1 MITRLTIENF
11 KAIKDRVQ
19 IDVKPITLLFGPNS
33 AGKSTIFH
41 ALLYAREIFER
52 RNLNPDRSLAGGS
65 EVDLGGFRNFVH
77 GRDPS
82 RSIVLRIDLDLDD
95 VELPEYSTIGD
106 FVVSDYEPALVGHR
120 PENIGVEVEVA
131 WSEQFNTPYLR
142 RYSVWIDAEPLAS
155 IRAEP
160 GRREI
165 SLTDLNVDHPIFYGD
180 ANESLLEEALQPFE
194 GTVEQLKGHI
204 AIDRLQDALPSW
216 GTALALV
223 LKPPGSWK
231 YQQVRDDE
239 WISLDPIAPGT
250 GPLVSL
256 LSHLMVGSGEWV
268 RDVLAHLPYLGPV
281 REFPPRNYV
290 PARFHDPARWSNGLA
305 AWDMLS
311 TDEEL
316 VKKVSSWLSNED
328 RLDTGYSLRLHQFQE
343 ISTQGPLMMM
353 LRSERAFDNLD
364 TIREELDKL
373 PTQLKL
379 VLVED
384 RQNLEVQPRDV
395 GAGISQIVPV
405 VTLLLSLPGVALVE
419 QPELHL
425 HPKIQVR
432 LGDLLIDVIHQGA
445 FWHRYFFE
453 THSEHLI
460 LRLLRRIRETGNKTV
475 PAGLELSS
483 DDVAVYYIGQCEGQ
497 SQALRMDIDKDGEF
511 VQPWPDDF
519 FEIDFYERFSK

>member
-1 MITRLTIENF
+1 
-11 KAIKDRVQ
+11 
-19 IDVKPITLLFGPNS
+19 
-33 AGKSTIFH
+33 
-41 ALLYAREIFER
+41 
-52 RNLNPDRSLAGGS
+52 
-65 EVDLGGFRNFVH
+65 
-77 GRDPS
+77 
-82 RSIVLRIDLDLDD
+82 
-95 VELPEYSTIGD
+95 
-106 FVVSDYEPALVGHR
+106 
-120 PENIGVEVEVA
+120 
-131 WSEQFNTPYLR
+131 
-142 RYSVWIDAEPLAS
+142 
-155 IRAEP
+155 
-160 GRREI
+160 
-165 SLTDLNVDHPIFYGD
+165 
-180 ANESLLEEALQPFE
+180 
-194 GTVEQLKGHI
+194 
-204 AIDRLQDALPSW
+204 
-216 GTALALV
+216 
-223 LKPPGSWK
+223 
-231 YQQVRDDE
+231 
-239 WISLDPIAPGT
+239 
-250 GPLVSL
+250 
-256 LSHLMVGSGEWV
+256 
-268 RDVLAHLPYLGPV
+268 
-281 REFPPRNYV
+281 
-290 PARFHDPARWSNGLA
+290 
-305 AWDMLS
+305 MLS